1 MKWSF
6 DQNKEK
12 ETLLGELYHQ
22 NSTHAPML
30 QMITAP
36 RRRYT
41 ITSSDSQQYENEL
54 LSTDLMTEKES
65 AHTLSYALKNRKTS
79 WAFSPEDMTLND
91 LRHLFTYSF
100 GLRDKQEQSRTYPA
114 GGKFYPLE
122 IYFVPTKRTI
132 ENGLLEAAVYKYNV
146 DSDKIV
152 KIKNTE
158 LSNIDQLT
166 AATDVGF
173 FSFDQA
179 QILIFLVNNSKEM
192 EVKYMSLAY
201 RLVLLEA
208 GHMAQNFLLMATDMG
223 ISSVPIG
230 GFHEKRVNELLE
242 LEEGKQT
249 MYLLLGG

>member
-6 DQNKEK
+6 NQDKEK
-12 ETLLGELYHQ
+12 ETILGELYHQ
-22 NSTHAPML
+22 NSIHAPML

-41 ITSSDSQQYENEL
+41 ITSLDSEYYESEL
-54 LSTDLMTEKES
+54 IQTDLIMEKES
-65 AHTLSYALKNRKTS
+65 NHSLSYALKNRKTS
-79 WAFSPEDMTLND
+79 WDFASKEIDLEDLKQ
-91 LRHLFTYSF
+91 LFTYSF
-100 GLRDKQEQSRTYPA
+100 GLRDKQGLFRTYPS

-132 ENGLLEAAVYKYNV
+132 ENGILESAVYKYNV
-146 DSDKIV
+146 DSDRIV
-152 KIKNTE
+152 KIKSADI
-158 LSNIDQLT
+158 SNIDQLT

-173 FSFDQA
+173 FSFDKA
-179 QILIFLVNNSKEM
+179 QILIFLVSNSTEM
-192 EVKYMSLAY
+192 EVKYMSLSY

-230 GFHEKRVNELLE
+230 GFHEKRANEFLGLE
-242 LEEGKQT
+242 LGKQT